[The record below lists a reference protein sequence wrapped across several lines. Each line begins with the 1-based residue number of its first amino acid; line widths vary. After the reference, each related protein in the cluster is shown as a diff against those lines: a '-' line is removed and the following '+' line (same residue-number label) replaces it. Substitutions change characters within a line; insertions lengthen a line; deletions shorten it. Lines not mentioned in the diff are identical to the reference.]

1 MSNIKKTKN
10 GLIEKST
17 GRKIESPL
25 DTTEQSR
32 DVLSAMQS
40 AIVSLRSTVLYCS
53 QLDTREECQAMI
65 ETLQTKID
73 TSIRAKISLANNG
86 NCV

>member
-1 MSNIKKTKN
+1 MSKIKQTKD

-17 GRKIESPL
+17 ERKIESPL

-32 DVLSAMQS
+32 DVLSSMQS
-40 AIVSLRSTVLYCS
+40 AIASLRSTVLYCS

-73 TSIRAKISLANNG
+73 TSIRAKISLANNS